1 MEYLN
6 EIHPPVH
13 RLLFSTH
20 TTMCKR
26 MLMQQQ
32 TYHMHAPG
40 DCELIQS
47 LNHFWT
53 ESESEWNFIGQDGE
67 QRGKNEAATS

>member
-1 MEYLN
+1 
-6 EIHPPVH
+6 
-13 RLLFSTH
+13 
-20 TTMCKR
+20 
-26 MLMQQQ
+26 MQQQ